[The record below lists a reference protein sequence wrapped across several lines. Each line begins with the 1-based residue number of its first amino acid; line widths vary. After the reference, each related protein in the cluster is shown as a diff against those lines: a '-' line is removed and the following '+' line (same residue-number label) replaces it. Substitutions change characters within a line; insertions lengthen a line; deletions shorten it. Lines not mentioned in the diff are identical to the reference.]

1 MDQFGR
7 FVVSLD
13 FELMWGLRDHL
24 TVNDYGQNIL
34 GVREAIPRMLDAFDR
49 FGIRAT
55 WATVGFLF
63 CESKDELIAT
73 APAKRP
79 TYSRAALS
87 NYSYFDE
94 IGCNEKD
101 DPYFFG
107 LGLLQLIRS
116 CNGQEIGSHT
126 FSHYYC
132 LEDGQTDEQFSA
144 DLDAACTVA
153 SRRNIILKS
162 LVFPRNQYSQAH
174 LKIAASHGF
183 CVFRGNEKA
192 AAYRPAAGNEQSKL
206 RRALRLADNYL
217 NLTGNHVHGR
227 GSVAGLEDVPSSR
240 FLRPYWGK
248 LARLDGLKLSR
259 ITNAMSAAA
268 RESGVYH
275 LWWHPHN
282 FGANTESNMK
292 FLGAVIEHFRRLRD
306 ECGMRSSCMGDF
318 A

>member
-227 GSVAGLEDVPSSR
+227 GSVAGLEDVQPLPAAILGETGSPRRAQAVPDNERHERRSKRVRRVSSVVASPQFR
-240 FLRPYWGK
+240 GEYRKQHEVPGSRHRTLQEI
-248 LARLDGLKLSR
+248 ARR
-259 ITNAMSAAA
+259 V
-268 RESGVYH
+268 RH
-275 LWWHPHN
+275 
-282 FGANTESNMK
+282 
-292 FLGAVIEHFRRLRD
+292 AVELY
-306 ECGMRSSCMGDF
+306 G
-318 A
+318 